1 VNARAFRSLTTLVLL
16 MAPLVAACGKK
27 GPPLPPLRLTPG
39 AVTEPTGRRT
49 GQEVELRFGI
59 PTTNVTGP
67 GTTLDLDHIEVYAVT
82 VAPGGI
88 TPANR
93 LLMSKQYVVATIPVK
108 PAPLE
113 GQDTSA
119 DKRPAPGERISW
131 VEELTEAKMTPKI
144 LALPKPPAAAGT
156 STTPAPPGATTD
168 PAAAASATAPTSTT
182 PPTPVETT
190 PETTAAGAG
199 ATTPPTTLPGELI
212 PLNFPT
218 LPGTSAGPPVPVDP
232 TQAAITP
239 PAPAT
244 APGAAPA
251 VAPVL
256 TVPTRTYI
264 IRGIS
269 RAGNPGQ
276 ASIRLSVPLL
286 SPVSAPSGAVAQMPT
301 EGVTLVEW
309 TPPVAEAG
317 ASPLTFNVYRQG
329 ETANPVNTAPIKD
342 IKFDIP
348 GLEYGKEHCFVVS
361 AVQTHQ
367 AVTIESDVSPP
378 ACLTPVD
385 KFPPAAPKG
394 LRAVAEDGAVSLVWE
409 TNSEADFGGFLV
421 LRGEGGDETL
431 QPITPQP
438 IKDAN
443 YRDTGVKPGVRY
455 VYVVVAVDTA
465 TPRNTSPRS
474 TPEGV
479 TAR

>member
-1 VNARAFRSLTTLVLL
+1 VNARAFRSLTALVLL
-16 MAPLVAACGKK
+16 VAPLAACGKK
-27 GPPLPPLRLTPG
+27 GPPLPPMRLTPG
-39 AVTEPTGRRT
+39 AVTELTGRRT
-49 GQEVELRFGI
+49 GREVELRFGI
-59 PTTNVTGP
+59 PTTNATGP

-88 TPANR
+88 TPPNR
-93 LLMSKQYVVATIPVK
+93 LLMAKPYIVATIPVK
-108 PAPLE
+108 PPPLE
-113 GQDTSA
+113 GEDTSA
-119 DKRPAPGERISW
+119 DKRPGPGERISW

-144 LALPKPPAAAGT
+144 LAAPKPPAAAAGT
-156 STTPAPPGATTD
+156 ATTPAATDATTETTD
-168 PAAAASATAPTSTT
+168 LTAPATAPTS
-182 PPTPVETT
+182 
-190 PETTAAGAG
+190 
-199 ATTPPTTLPGELI
+199 LPGEVI
-212 PLNFPT
+212 ALNLPT
-218 LPGTSAGPPVPVDP
+218 LPGTSAGPPIPADAVATAV
-232 TQAAITP
+232 TP
-239 PAPAT
+239 PAPAS
-244 APGAAPA
+244 APGAAPP

-269 RAGNPGQ
+269 RRGNPGLPSMRI
-276 ASIRLSVPLL
+276 AVPLL
-286 SPVSAPSGAVAQMPT
+286 SPVGAPSAAVAQMPA
-301 EGVTLVEW
+301 EGLTVVEW

-329 ETANPVNTAPIKD
+329 QITTPVNTSAISD
-342 IKFDIP
+342 VKFDIR

-378 ACLTPVD
+378 ACLTPID

-409 TNSEADFGGFLV
+409 TNSEADLGGYLV

-455 VYVVVAVDTA
+455 VYAVVAVDTA
-465 TPRNTSPRS
+465 DPRNTSARS